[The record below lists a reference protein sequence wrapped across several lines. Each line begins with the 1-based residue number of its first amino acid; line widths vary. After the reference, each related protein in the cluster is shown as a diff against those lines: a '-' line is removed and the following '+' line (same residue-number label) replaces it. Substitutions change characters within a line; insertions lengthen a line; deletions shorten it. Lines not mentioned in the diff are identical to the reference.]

1 MRFSKGTVLQDFR
14 HYLFD
19 SISLCLLRFSPL
31 YHFLPF
37 ILISSVSPHLLSL
50 FHSPYLTPPLP
61 HALPPPPST
70 IPLTS
75 APLFP
80 CPFPF
85 PLLLPFFPPLPPP
98 FPPFKPDFIYSF
110 SPSPPPPWAVNKKG
124 EGKSVKVLLLRNI
137 LYLPLPHSAGVS
149 NRMYTF

>member
-61 HALPPPPST
+61 HALPPPRPPSLSLPLPFSPAPSHFPYSFPFSHLSLHRFLLLSPT
-70 IPLTS
+70 LFTHFPLT
-75 APLFP
+75 
-80 CPFPF
+80 
-85 PLLLPFFPPLPPP
+85 
-98 FPPFKPDFIYSF
+98 
-110 SPSPPPPWAVNKKG
+110 PPPP
-124 EGKSVKVLLLRNI
+124 SL
-137 LYLPLPHSAGVS
+137 SCQ
-149 NRMYTF
+149 

>member
-1 MRFSKGTVLQDFR
+1 M
-14 HYLFD
+14 
-19 SISLCLLRFSPL
+19 SLCLLRFSPL
-31 YHFLPF
+31 FHFLPF

-61 HALPPPPST
+61 PALPPPPST

-110 SPSPPPPWAVNKKG
+110 SPYPPPLPELSIKRVRENP
-124 EGKSVKVLLLRNI
+124 SRFYSCVTSYTFLFLTLLGFLTECTLFSNI
-137 LYLPLPHSAGVS
+137 LAVTDSKKDLIWC
-149 NRMYTF
+149 F